1 MSPMSGRR
9 FPRSGALGLAL
20 AAVVLASSAGC
31 VDRETSDDT
40 SEPGPMHPPELLAAR
55 DEACEDYCDTRIRC
69 GFMDEGDSCS
79 CEMATFDNKHQLC
92 VEKSIAKLECLASTS
107 CDFLRPVTYPA
118 VVRVGAR
125 VSELGNSSMRME
137 YAVER
142 TDAPDDLCAK
152 GTSVVVLVRY
162 ASLQKVRVP
171 DEMRAAIEALE
182 KHPAS

>member
-1 MSPMSGRR
+1 MQGFPVTIELPVQWGEMDALRHVNNAR
-9 FPRSGALGLAL
+9 FFSWFESARITYFERLRASIPGASATTGLG
-20 AAVVLASSAGC
+20 
-31 VDRETSDDT
+31 EI
-40 SEPGPMHPPELLAAR
+40 GP
-55 DEACEDYCDTRIRC
+55 I
-69 GFMDEGDSCS
+69 
-79 CEMATFDNKHQLC
+79 
-92 VEKSIAKLECLASTS
+92 LASTS
-107 CDFLRPVTYPA
+107 CDFLRPVSYPA

-182 KHPAS
+182 NRPAT

>member
-1 MSPMSGRR
+1 MQGFPVTIELPVQWGEMDALRHVNNAR
-9 FPRSGALGLAL
+9 FFSWFESARITYFERLR
-20 AAVVLASSAGC
+20 AAV
-31 VDRETSDDT
+31 
-40 SEPGPMHPPELLAAR
+40 PG
-55 DEACEDYCDTRIRC
+55 
-69 GFMDEGDSCS
+69 GG
-79 CEMATFDNKHQLC
+79 ATTGLG
-92 VEKSIAKLECLASTS
+92 EIGPILASTS

-142 TDAPDDLCAK
+142 VDAPDDLCAK

-171 DEMRAAIEALE
+171 DEMRAAIDAME
-182 KHPAS
+182 KRPAS